1 MMVKISTKSSVV
13 SLFLDGLMENCEEII
28 TIKDL
33 NYNYLMCN
41 NAFLKHFELKDEN
54 EVIGK
59 SVSEFL
65 PKDVAKSAKENIDKS
80 IKLMKP
86 QTIIFKIQVGSKTKM
101 MRQTSTPLIKN
112 GKVKC
117 MLSLSVD
124 ITKDA
129 ILTEKLISKSS
140 QLDTLLEYLPLIVYM
155 KDKNKNFII
164 GSKYAKDF
172 YEKGIDKYADD
183 LKINMDEALQLAD
196 EEDNLVF
203 EEKEILRKEKMAVD
217 DDGNIHWYRI
227 IKAPIVKKKN
237 SIEGLITIARNI
249 DSYKALENQKDL
261 FIATLVHDLK
271 NPLLAQISCINQCCQ
286 ERFGEL
292 NDMQKEILSITL
304 ESANYMKDMLYTL
317 INTYKY
323 DNGAIQLKKE
333 NINIDKLVQ
342 TCIKEHKLLATEHD
356 LKVRYSTNCKP
367 EDAFAYVDEKQ
378 LRRVITNLLSNGIHY
393 AYEKTD
399 FDVMLN
405 YSDGFFE
412 ITLENS
418 GPQIDK
424 ETQEHLFE
432 KYISE
437 SNKYQKVGFGLG
449 LYLSKKIIDAHG
461 GEISFEENNNR
472 NRFVIKFPQKDL
484 SDEVSRIHW

>member
-1 MMVKISTKSSVV
+1 MVKISTKNSVV
-13 SLFLDGLMENCEEII
+13 SLLLNGLMENCEEII

-33 NYNYLMCN
+33 NLNYLMCN
-41 NAFLKHFELKDEN
+41 NAFLKHFELNDEN
-54 EVIGK
+54 QVIGK
-59 SVSEFL
+59 SVFEFL
-65 PKDVAKSAKENIDKS
+65 PKDVAKSAGENINKS
-80 IKLMKP
+80 IRLRKP
-86 QTIIFKIQVGSKTKM
+86 QTVIFKIQVGDKVKI

-117 MLSLSVD
+117 LLSVSVD
-124 ITKDA
+124 ITKDTL
-129 ILTEKLISKSS
+129 LTEELISKNS

-155 KDKNKNFII
+155 KDKDKNFII
-164 GSKYAKDF
+164 GSKYAKEFFD
-172 YEKGIDKYADD
+172 KGVDMYADG
-183 LKINMDEALQLAD
+183 LKINMDKSLQLAD

-203 EEKEILRKEKMAVD
+203 EKKEILRKEKMAVG
-217 DDGNIHWYRI
+217 DDGDVHWYRI
-227 IKAPIVKKKN
+227 IKAPIIKQQN

-249 DSYKALENQKDL
+249 DNFKALENQKDL

-271 NPLLAQISCINQCCQ
+271 NPLLAQISCINQFCQ
-286 ERFGEL
+286 GRFGEL
-292 NDMQKEILSITL
+292 TDVQKELLSITL

-333 NINIDKLVQ
+333 DTDIDKLIK
-342 TCIKEHKLLATEHD
+342 TCIREHKILANEHGVKIKYSNACNTED
-356 LKVRYSTNCKP
+356 V
-367 EDAFAYVDEKQ
+367 FAKIDEKQ

-393 AYEKTD
+393 AYENTD

-412 ITLENS
+412 ISLENS
-418 GPQIDK
+418 GPQIDE

-437 SNKYQKVGFGLG
+437 SNRYQKVGFGLG
-449 LYLSKKIIDAHG
+449 LYLSKKIVDAHG
-461 GEISFEENNNR
+461 GEIYFEVNNNR
-472 NRFVIKFPQKDL
+472 NRFVIKFPQKD
-484 SDEVSRIHW
+484 STDEESRIHW